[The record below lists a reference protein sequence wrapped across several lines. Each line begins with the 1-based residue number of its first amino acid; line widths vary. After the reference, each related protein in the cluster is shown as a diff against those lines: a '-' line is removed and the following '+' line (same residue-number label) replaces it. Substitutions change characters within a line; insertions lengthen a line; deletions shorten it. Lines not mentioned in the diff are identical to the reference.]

1 MCNAS
6 QSKTQCHFIFNFML
20 NTGTICVQWTV
31 KKETY
36 EDIFIKS
43 KHYNSNMHNET
54 NIIAMMKD
62 DKAIV
67 KCVRCTL

>member
-1 MCNAS
+1 MSN
-6 QSKTQCHFIFNFML
+6 FIFNFML
-20 NTGTICVQWTV
+20 NTGTICVQWIV

-36 EDIFIKS
+36 EDIFIKN
-43 KHYNSNMHNET
+43 KYYNSNIMHNET
-54 NIIAMMKD
+54 NIIAMTKD